1 MSVREERHPDR
12 MTLNRMLN
20 FVSFLYEL
28 LEGNDV
34 QPDDLM
40 EKNNLIEEKRSGRR
54 TIRFVSNWINQM
66 GQLTTIHTW
75 KNAM

>member
-1 MSVREERHPDR
+1 

-40 EKNNLIEEKRSGRR
+40 EKNNLIEEKEIGRR
-54 TIRFVSNWINQM
+54 VKYVRIELDKPDADS
-66 GQLTTIHTW
+66 LPPYIHGRTLC
-75 KNAM
+75 NG